1 MALLMTRI
9 YAAIVSRFQT
19 EVATTNTTQ
28 KALDVAWEPIINLMA
43 FPFAQVKTFNTIL
56 HLQKD
61 FELISDALH
70 DYTSH
75 LPECKSKQQNS
86 IVKENVFKMM
96 SENKADRKKKK
107 ERERERKFFQMFQS
121 V

>member
-9 YAAIVSRFQT
+9 YAAIVSKFQT
-19 EVATTNTTQ
+19 EVSTTKTTQ
-28 KALDVAWEPIINLMA
+28 NALDVAWEPIINLMA

-70 DYTSH
+70 DYQSH
-75 LPECKSKQQNS
+75 LPQCTFSSYNEIQLLKRTLSNMTY
-86 IVKENVFKMM
+86 VKT
-96 SENKADRKKKK
+96 RLR
-107 ERERERKFFQMFQS
+107 EREREREKFFQIFQS